1 MSLDDAV
8 ICITSL
14 LKSAG
19 TKKFIGGLDVSANED
34 DRGKFKSHFQPHAWG
49 FTSRSTKASIAASL
63 RRALPLTDA
72 VKRPLVFLP
81 FDGRESGYRY
91 AYRSSFDRR
100 VTYEC
105 VSPTL
110 TGRKRRT
117 RKRELRAAQEVTL
130 AIMLHKLGLSR
141 RLILIGWR
149 VDRTR
154 EIPKLVKII
163 PSRTTD

>member
-1 MSLDDAV
+1 MSLDEAV
-8 ICITSL
+8 IGITSL

-49 FTSRSTKASIAASL
+49 FAPRSTKASIAASL
-63 RRALPLTDA
+63 RRSLPRTEV

-81 FDGRESGYRY
+81 FDGREGGYRY

-100 VTYEC
+100 VTYEGAT
-105 VSPTL
+105 SSSK
-110 TGRKRRT
+110 GRKRRT
-117 RKRELRAAQEVTL
+117 RKRELRAAQEAAL
-130 AIMLHKLGLSR
+130 AIHLHKLGLSR
-141 RLILIGWR
+141 RIILIGWR

-154 EIPKLVKII
+154 GLPKLVKIR
-163 PSRTTD
+163 PRGTTE